1 MLDAGCGAGA
11 HAGHSS
17 SAEPRSPAS
26 TAARDSWPSRPSAW
40 LSRSIPSVADFRDL
54 LLARSG
60 TSKDAELLVLR
71 QEVAKPLAAP
81 G

>member
-1 MLDAGCGAGA
+1 MLDAGCGASA
-11 HAGHSS
+11 HAGALVERGAQVTGIDS
-17 SAEPRSPAS
+17 SAGLLAI
-26 TAARDSWPSRPSAW
+26 AAQRLAQPLDSQR
-40 LSRSIPSVADFRDL
+40 ADFRDL